1 MTKISD
7 RVRMIIENEKVTPNK
22 FSQNLGYERSQTIHD
37 ILNSKSNPSYDFFY
51 RFAKSEYSELYDL
64 FWLITG
70 EGEMLK
76 RKVQDQLVSP
86 SAQEPQSAENQCK
99 DNENNPIIAEAS
111 ENIKS
116 LIGILSRTLIEKD
129 KQIESLLTI
138 IKQGKV

>member
-1 MTKISD
+1 MDKKEQKISPIKQRILQFADNLGISKREFYTKIGVSRGTLEANTGITED
-7 RVRMIIENEKVTPNK
+7 VLAK
-22 FSQNLGYERSQTIHD
+22 FIAIYPEVSVI
-37 ILNSKSNPSYDFFY
+37 
-51 RFAKSEYSELYDL
+51 
-64 FWLITG
+64 WLVTG

-76 RKVQDQLVSP
+76 PKVQDQLVLP
-86 SAQEPQSAENQCK
+86 SLQSSQSAENQCK
-99 DNENNPIIAEAS
+99 DNENNPMMAEAS

>member
-51 RFAKSEYSELYDL
+51 RFAKSEYSEFYDL
-64 FWLITG
+64 HWLVTG

-76 RKVQDQLVSP
+76 PKVQDQPVSP
-86 SAQEPQSAENQCK
+86 SAHEPQSAESQCK
-99 DNENNPIIAEAS
+99 DNESNPMLAEAS

-116 LIGILSRTLIEKD
+116 LIGILNRTLIEKD
-129 KQIESLLTI
+129 KQIDRLLSI
-138 IKQGKV
+138 IEQGKV